1 MEQRSYG
8 FTVSDIRAALP
19 SYPGMVTSSDCS
31 GDVLEEHRPE
41 PSAANSMGKQHPYHS
56 APLLQVL
63 TPDHAV
69 RGRTQTGFQEEDPEA
84 LTSILRLL
92 QHCPS
97 RI

>member
-56 APLLQVL
+56 APPHFKYSLMAMLF
-63 TPDHAV
+63 
-69 RGRTQTGFQEEDPEA
+69 GEEHKQA
-84 LTSILRLL
+84 FKMKILKL
-92 QHCPS
+92 
-97 RI
+97 